1 MRAAGRRL
9 YLEPDDPR
17 IGSTYGQV
25 GLEEAGGAFAGQ
37 CVVAEI
43 VRYPERDGGELPA
56 RVGHILG
63 EPADPRFIG
72 KIWISTTQGHARG
85 SMLIFLPDRSLLM
98 DSCFETYRISKWGA
112 EGDRIRWIED
122 AIPIEA
128 TLSMPNED
136 ELRLQVAG
144 QDRVQSYVTATV
156 PYVCPDMPR

>member
-1 MRAAGRRL
+1 MRNLARWTLVAALGFNA
-9 YLEPDDPR
+9 
-17 IGSTYGQV
+17 GCGQSQAPAPTPPPQPPAESSNAAE
-25 GLEEAGGAFAGQ
+25 LGQ
-37 CVVAEI
+37 
-43 VRYPERDGGELPA
+43 
-56 RVGHILG
+56 
-63 EPADPRFIG
+63 PADPRFIG

-122 AIPIEA
+122 RFPIEA
-128 TLSMPNED
+128 TLSMPNEN

>member
-1 MRAAGRRL
+1 MRNLARWTILALLGMSSACSKPQAPAQTTPPPPAPAA
-9 YLEPDDPR
+9 ES
-17 IGSTYGQV
+17 STTEDVGQ
-25 GLEEAGGAFAGQ
+25 
-37 CVVAEI
+37 
-43 VRYPERDGGELPA
+43 
-56 RVGHILG
+56 
-63 EPADPRFIG
+63 PADPRFIG
-72 KIWISTTQGHARG
+72 KIWVSITQGHPRG

-128 TLSMPNED
+128 TLSMPNDD

>member
-1 MRAAGRRL
+1 MRNQIALARWMTVAVFGLSAACSKSQ
-9 YLEPDDPR
+9 PPTPASPPAQPQAAPS
-17 IGSTYGQV
+17 STEELGQ
-25 GLEEAGGAFAGQ
+25 
-37 CVVAEI
+37 
-43 VRYPERDGGELPA
+43 
-56 RVGHILG
+56 
-63 EPADPRFIG
+63 PADPRFIG
-72 KIWISTTQGHARG
+72 RIWISMTQGHARG

-98 DSCFETYRISKWGA
+98 DSCFETYRVTRWGA

-128 TLSMPNED
+128 TVSMPNDD

>member
-1 MRAAGRRL
+1 MRNQARWTLVAVFGLAAACSK
-9 YLEPDDPR
+9 PQAPQQATPP
-17 IGSTYGQV
+17 SQP
-25 GLEEAGGAFAGQ
+25 A
-37 CVVAEI
+37 AESS
-43 VRYPERDGGELPA
+43 PTAE
-56 RVGHILG
+56 LG

-85 SMLIFLPDRSLLM
+85 SMLIFLPDRSLLL

-128 TLSMPNED
+128 TLSMPNDD

-144 QDRVQSYVTATV
+144 QDRVQSYVTASV
-156 PYVCPDMPR
+156 PYTCPEMPR

>member
-1 MRAAGRRL
+1 MRNLAQWTIVAVFGLTAACGKSQAPAQPTPAPPPPA
-9 YLEPDDPR
+9 EA
-17 IGSTYGQV
+17 STASELGQ
-25 GLEEAGGAFAGQ
+25 
-37 CVVAEI
+37 
-43 VRYPERDGGELPA
+43 PS
-56 RVGHILG
+56 
-63 EPADPRFIG
+63 DPRFIG

-128 TLSMPNED
+128 TLSMPNDD

-156 PYVCPDMPR
+156 PYTCTDMPP